1 MLKNRAEAIINTEN
15 LAHNFKKIRA
25 MVGGS
30 RVISVVKA
38 DAYGHGAAEC
48 AHVIERCGGDMFAVA
63 SADDGAALRED
74 PHQDRYRYEP
84 ARFLLPWGRGYRG
97 SIRGGTRCAGE
108 EQEPE
113 MRGRFHSF
121 RLLGRA
127 V

>member
-48 AHVIERCGGDMFAVA
+48 AHVI
-63 SADDGAALRED
+63 
-74 PHQDRYRYEP
+74 
-84 ARFLLPWGRGYRG
+84 
-97 SIRGGTRCAGE
+97 
-108 EQEPE
+108 
-113 MRGRFHSF
+113 
-121 RLLGRA
+121 
-127 V
+127 